1 MMHYYLY
8 CDSFYSI
15 VITHFHWSNI
25 SLPFQNYIC
34 LNITRMLETAPSP
47 ARNQIALPFFVTMT
61 SCWPFFIY
69 IYSIC
74 FVFSRRCPV
83 LVSIPHYL
91 SWLVCFARSM
101 TFTSAA
107 RRSCASSVCG
117 IVSLCEEYLHM
128 RINPYAL
135 ISNRNPFSFPFFHI
149 QATLAPPHSHGRKR
163 NL

>member
-1 MMHYYLY
+1 MVKYIPSVPKLYLPQY
-8 CDSFYSI
+8 HSNVRDSPIASEKSNSASVFCDYDVLLTI
-15 VITHFHWSNI
+15 
-25 SLPFQNYIC
+25 
-34 LNITRMLETAPSP
+34 
-47 ARNQIALPFFVTMT
+47 
-61 SCWPFFIY
+61 FFIY